1 MDLIVR
7 LHVDCSTSRSARLVF
22 SFCPERERWTAREDR
37 EREKMAAR
45 KKKEKWPKNEI
56 LKVAVHKVLKID
68 FLIKTLAE
76 GLLEMNA
83 LAEAK
88 TIFKKTSVK

>member
-1 MDLIVR
+1 MR
-7 LHVDCSTSRSARLVF
+7 
-22 SFCPERERWTAREDR
+22 
-37 EREKMAAR
+37 REKGKR
-45 KKKEKWPKNEI
+45 WLPGKKEENCPKNEM

-68 FLIKTLAE
+68 FLIKTLAK

>member
-1 MDLIVR
+1 M
-7 LHVDCSTSRSARLVF
+7 
-22 SFCPERERWTAREDR
+22 
-37 EREKMAAR
+37 
-45 KKKEKWPKNEI
+45 
-56 LKVAVHKVLKID
+56 LKVVVHKVLKID
-68 FLIKTLAE
+68 FMIKTLAK

>member
-1 MDLIVR
+1 
-7 LHVDCSTSRSARLVF
+7 
-22 SFCPERERWTAREDR
+22 
-37 EREKMAAR
+37 MAAQ
-45 KKKEKWPKNEI
+45 KKRGKLPQKRNAEGGCPQSVEDWFF
-56 LKVAVHKVLKID
+56 D
-68 FLIKTLAE
+68 RTLTG

>member
-1 MDLIVR
+1 M
-7 LHVDCSTSRSARLVF
+7 
-22 SFCPERERWTAREDR
+22 
-37 EREKMAAR
+37 
-45 KKKEKWPKNEI
+45 

-68 FLIKTLAE
+68 FLIKTLAK

>member
-1 MDLIVR
+1 
-7 LHVDCSTSRSARLVF
+7 
-22 SFCPERERWTAREDR
+22 
-37 EREKMAAR
+37 MAAR
-45 KKKEKWPKNEI
+45 KKEENCPKNEM

-68 FLIKTLAE
+68 FLIKNLAE

-83 LAEAK
+83 LAEVK